1 MWTCTE
7 WLLIAQILSGQRQ
20 KTTKIWKFIS
30 GTYARKSLLKVSK
43 KVFQLNSVTF
53 DEQHK
58 PLRGNWSGVAAGM
71 HWFMTAF
78 HMPLVLGEHRGK
90 VSVLVF
96 KGWFLFHRK
105 FRKLI
110 CQTYFLSLFSFD
122 PFIADSDSVCIC
134 TVCSQPPRQGFI

>member
-58 PLRGNWSGVAAGM
+58 PFRGNWSEVAAGM

-78 HMPLVLGEHRGK
+78 HMPLILGEHRGK

-96 KGWFLFHRK
+96 RIKVDF
-105 FRKLI
+105 
-110 CQTYFLSLFSFD
+110 
-122 PFIADSDSVCIC
+122 
-134 TVCSQPPRQGFI
+134 GFIESWENSFAKHIFFPNNYYDHTCQYYLYVKAW